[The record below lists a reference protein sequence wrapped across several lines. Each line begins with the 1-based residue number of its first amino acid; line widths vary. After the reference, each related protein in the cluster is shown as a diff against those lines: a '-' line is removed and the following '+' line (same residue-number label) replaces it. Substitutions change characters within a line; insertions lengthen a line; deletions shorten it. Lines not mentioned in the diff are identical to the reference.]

1 MSVFCPEFKLI
12 IKKWLSCFGF
22 TEKTLKD
29 LGSIID
35 SPHRADSLDN
45 LLSAIVRQ
53 EKKLVVPIKNNMYKA
68 SIMLGP
74 RDSCSNVIS
83 SSALIIL
90 VQWDENRNKHI
101 VRGVKEMR
109 Y

>member
-53 EKKLVVPIKNNMYKA
+53 EKKLVVPTKNNMYKA

-83 SSALIIL
+83 SSALVIL

>member
-53 EKKLVVPIKNNMYKA
+53 E
-68 SIMLGP
+68 
-74 RDSCSNVIS
+74 
-83 SSALIIL
+83 
-90 VQWDENRNKHI
+90 
-101 VRGVKEMR
+101 
-109 Y
+109 

>member
-1 MSVFCPEFKLI
+1 MSVSCPEFKLI

-35 SPHRADSLDN
+35 SPHRADSLDS

-53 EKKLVVPIKNNMYKA
+53 EKALVVPIENNLYQA

-83 SSALIIL
+83 SSALVIL

>member
-74 RDSCSNVIS
+74 RDSCRNVIS
-83 SSALIIL
+83 SSALVIL